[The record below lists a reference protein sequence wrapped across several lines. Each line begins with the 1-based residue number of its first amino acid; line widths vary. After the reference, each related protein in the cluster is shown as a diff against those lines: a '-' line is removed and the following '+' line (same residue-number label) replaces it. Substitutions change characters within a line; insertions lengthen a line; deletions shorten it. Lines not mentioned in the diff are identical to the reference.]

1 MRTPEGWYCSV
12 HTSVHV
18 QSLFFLFFFLG
29 RKTGEEEKLA
39 LNLTIWWIGGCGC
52 IATDSSRV
60 PKKQKKK
67 EKERKT
73 IWSVKYSLPAKT
85 TLKGKCVS
93 IQPDLEKL
101 IS

>member
-1 MRTPEGWYCSV
+1 M
-12 HTSVHV
+12 
-18 QSLFFLFFFLG
+18 
-29 RKTGEEEKLA
+29 A

-60 PKKQKKK
+60 PKKKK